1 MVKIVQIYA
10 CHCIAFYF
18 ESSHLWCSIFVIKM
32 ALRFWISRKRTRWC
46 RINGKFYSK
55 IIEWIKKHLTQLQIM
70 KLKWL
75 IKIYYW
81 ELLYNWHLPNVKF
94 GYSKQAPHK
103 KAHYNFLK
111 VTSAANLGLFCHK
124 VVLDVRQV
132 NFIWRK
138 YISFSKYLK
147 FCFCEIQIS
156 ISVTSL

>member
-1 MVKIVQIYA
+1 M
-10 CHCIAFYF
+10 HCIAFYF
-18 ESSHLWCSIFVIKM
+18 ESSHFWCSIFVIKM
-32 ALRFWISRKRTRWC
+32 ALRFWILGKRTRRRW
-46 RINGKFYSK
+46 INGKFYCK
-55 IIEWIKKHLTQLQIM
+55 IIEWIKKHLMQLQSM

-94 GYSKQAPHK
+94 SYSKQTPHK